1 MTGTASPVVVG
12 LLVALGGAI
21 GASMRF
27 WLAVVMAELVH
38 THIPVATFTANVVG
52 SFTIGLFAVLIG
64 SNQTLTAFAMTGILG
79 GFTTFSS
86 FSLDTV
92 RLLEDGR
99 IVHGLAYAGASVV
112 TCVIAAAIGI
122 AAARALS

>member
-1 MTGTASPVVVG
+1 MTSPVITG
-12 LLVALGGAI
+12 LLVALGGAV

-27 WLAVVMAELVH
+27 WLSVVLAEIAG
-38 THIPVATFTANVVG
+38 THLPFATFTANVVG
-52 SFTIGLFAVLIG
+52 SFTIGVFAVLIG
-64 SNQTLTAFAMTGILG
+64 TNPMLTAFAMVGVLG

-86 FSLDTV
+86 FSLETV

-112 TCVIAAAIGI
+112 ACVIAAALGI